1 MTDYSQ
7 YGALTLAYIGD
18 TVYELYNRD
27 RAVRKADKNVHKLHE
42 ECSHRANAAAQA
54 RIAEYL
60 EPFLTEEELA
70 VYHRGRN
77 AAVHTKAKN
86 ATVMDYHKAT
96 GLEAVIGYLYLTEQ
110 KTRMTELIEKGWAFY
125 E

>member
-1 MTDYSQ
+1 MTDFSQ
-7 YGALTLAYIGD
+7 YGALALAYIGD
-18 TVYELYNRD
+18 TVYELHNREK
-27 RAVRKADKNVHKLHE
+27 AVRKADRNVHKLHE

-60 EPFLTEEELA
+60 EPFLTDEERN

-77 AAVHTKAKN
+77 AEVNTKPKN
-86 ATVMDYHKAT
+86 MSVQDYHKAT
-96 GLEAVIGYLYLTEQ
+96 GLEALIGWLYLQGE
-110 KTRMTELIEKGWAFY
+110 RERIAELIEKGWAFY

>member
-18 TVYELYNRD
+18 TVYELYNRKK
-27 RAVRKADKNVHKLHE
+27 AVMKADRSVHRLHE
-42 ECSHRANAAAQA
+42 ECSHRANATAQA

-60 EPFLTEEELA
+60 EPFFTEEEQA

-77 AAVHTKAKN
+77 AAVNTKAKN
-86 ATVMDYHKAT
+86 ATIQDYHKAT

-110 KTRMTELIEKGWAFY
+110 KARIAELIEKGWDFY

>member
-18 TVYELYNRD
+18 TVYELYNRKK
-27 RAVRKADKNVHKLHE
+27 AVMKADRSVHRLHE
-42 ECSHRANAAAQA
+42 ECSHRANATAQA

-60 EPFLTEEELA
+60 EPFFTEEEQA

-77 AAVHTKAKN
+77 ATVNTKAKN
-86 ATVMDYHKAT
+86 ATIQDYHKAT

-110 KTRMTELIEKGWAFY
+110 KARIAELIEKGWDFY

>member
-18 TVYELYNRD
+18 TVYELYNREKT
-27 RAVRKADKNVHKLHE
+27 VRKADRSVHQLHE
-42 ECSHRANAAAQA
+42 ECSHRANATAQA

-60 EPFLTEEELA
+60 EPFFTKEEQA

-77 AAVHTKAKN
+77 AAVNTKAKN
-86 ATVMDYHKAT
+86 ASIQDYHKAT
-96 GLEAVIGYLYLTEQ
+96 GLEAVIGYLYLTGQ
-110 KTRMTELIEKGWAFY
+110 TDRIGELIEKGWAFY